1 MLFVVAAAIVVVQFS
16 CNLHLFIFAFINKQR
31 ERVVVVIN
39 IAHTDIHAD
48 RGADSARYSETAR
61 RETWEHGRRL
71 GEAEQSGGG
80 KGDWETGKR
89 HAQIYLYLANFQ
101 RLLTKLSTKCNA
113 KRNKIVQEAEPIE
126 AAATRERGGK
136 GGTKGGGTANKVA
149 ACVTGK
155 KKEKEGMGC
164 HTKEMAK

>member
-1 MLFVVAAAIVVVQFS
+1 MQTEGQTAQ
-16 CNLHLFIFAFINKQR
+16 
-31 ERVVVVIN
+31 
-39 IAHTDIHAD
+39 
-48 RGADSARYSETAR
+48 ETLR
-61 RETWEHGRRL
+61 LRDERL
-71 GEAEQSGGG
+71 GRMGGDLG
-80 KGDWETGKR
+80 RLSRAGDWETGKR

-149 ACVTGK
+149 ACVTSKRRRG
-155 KKEKEGMGC
+155 GGNGLP
-164 HTKEMAK
+164 